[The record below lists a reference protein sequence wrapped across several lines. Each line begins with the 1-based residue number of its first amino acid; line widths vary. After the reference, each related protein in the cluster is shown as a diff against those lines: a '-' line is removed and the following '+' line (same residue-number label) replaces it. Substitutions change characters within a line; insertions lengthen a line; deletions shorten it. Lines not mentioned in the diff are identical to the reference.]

1 MLAFFGLYLAHRLF
15 GLNPL
20 NLFGDED
27 ESEGDDDDT
36 PTIGTAAKLMK
47 QAAGNDEPVERPDTK
62 FDDVKGLGEVREQ
75 LEQVKDYG
83 LVFKMSFLGYHTVM
97 MAFLGQ
103 KREFRTFFGSKHVIL
118 GHFGS
123 KKSKLENYFVHFSN
137 FSPCSAVFGHFR
149 DDFAKP
155 PCTS

>member
-123 KKSKLENYFVHFSN
+123 KKANFDLFQPVFSRFRP
-137 FSPCSAVFGHFR
+137 FS
-149 DDFAKP
+149 
-155 PCTS
+155 